1 MKKIIY
7 TLFPNLMPKYWKT
20 KNEDYI
26 TYKWNSKEELFIGS
40 NNVKRSLGYV
50 IKNLTPVK

>member
-40 NNVKRSLGYV
+40 NNVRRSLGYV